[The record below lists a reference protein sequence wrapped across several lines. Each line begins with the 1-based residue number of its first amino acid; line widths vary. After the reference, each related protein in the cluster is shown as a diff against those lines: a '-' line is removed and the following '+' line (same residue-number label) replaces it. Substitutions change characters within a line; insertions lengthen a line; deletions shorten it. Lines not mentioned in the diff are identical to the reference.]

1 MKKPS
6 QNFLTKA
13 SQKNVGPANKS
24 SKKRSQSDGAQPA
37 PKKKR
42 IVPQNHLIAAPIF
55 PMEQASDVIQKLK
68 DGIEEAVIIDAAFST
83 ESFNGSTMVKYW
95 NARVKA
101 EHRVD
106 APTSAEDLIANK
118 KKYTGLPG
126 INGGMWH
133 GYATSVHDSA
143 IDSPAIDQIFTEIT
157 GTSDWEIH
165 PNRMR
170 FNLKDNDDGW
180 KQAHLEGEHVMKSTS
195 DIGCIVCLTAGRTFT
210 YYAGSNNDPDAR
222 DLYRDNGG
230 PKSRFISLK
239 PEQMTKWTR
248 TTITTTK
255 PGQIILFAGSVI
267 HEISKLN
274 TSLSLFLS
282 PFDPVK
288 YIDEVPFYSGIEYQP
303 VVVVPTTTAEAFKD
317 NMKALK
323 KARAQAN
330 KLKKN
335 NPGAPPIPTRLRLP
349 GKVRQ
354 DPKEFAVLSRKEC
367 DLFGTLFHGPGYV
380 WPSGKE
386 TFPMMHMMAFNAF
399 APKMLSFMFS
409 KTLDIDKDK
418 NSETYK
424 QFTLQDKFNYEVIT
438 RELVEGCPEFD
449 MSYFDDLPF
458 QNISAEEIEAMKIKY
473 NGIPDVAWP
482 LIRVWIK
489 DIRKCSDNVC
499 IRRGYIK

>member
-1 MKKPS
+1 MNQIEWFPKNQKK
-6 QNFLTKA
+6 
-13 SQKNVGPANKS
+13 
-24 SKKRSQSDGAQPA
+24 KKRSQSDGAQPA
-37 PKKKR
+37 PKKNR

-55 PMEQASDVIQKLK
+55 PMNQVSDVIKKLK

-126 INGGMWH
+126 INGGMLH
-133 GYATSVHDSA
+133 VYATSVHDSA

-180 KQAHLEGEHVMKSTS
+180 KEAHLEGEHVMKSTS
-195 DIGCIVCLTAGRTFT
+195 DIGCIVCLTVGRTFT
-210 YYAGSNNDPDAR
+210 YYAGSNNDTDAQ

-230 PKSRFISLK
+230 PKSRFIKLK
-239 PEQMTKWTR
+239 PDQLTKWKR

-282 PFDPVK
+282 PFDPATET
-288 YIDEVPFYSGIEYQP
+288 DEVAFYEDIVYQP
-303 VVVVPTTTAEAFKD
+303 PEMATTREQAKI
-317 NMKALK
+317 NSKALD

-335 NPGAPPIPTRLRLP
+335 NPGAPPIPTRFRLP
-349 GKVRQ
+349 GKIRQ
-354 DPKEFAVLSRKEC
+354 DPKEFAGLSRKQC
-367 DLFGTLFHGPGYV
+367 DIFGTLFHGPGYV

-386 TFPMMHMMAFNAF
+386 TFPMMHMMAYNAF
-399 APKMLSFMFS
+399 KPKLLPFMF
-409 KTLDIDKDK
+409 KQAWDIDKDK
-418 NSETYK
+418 NSDTYK
-424 QFTLQDKFNYEVIT
+424 QFTLQNKFNYEVIT
-438 RELVEGCPEFD
+438 RELVEGCD
-449 MSYFDDLPF
+449 DCDKSYFDDLPF
-458 QNISAEEIEAMKIKY
+458 QNISTDEIEAMKMKY

-482 LIRVWIK
+482 LIHYWVK
-489 DIRKCSDNVC
+489 DIRLCSDNVC
-499 IRRGYIK
+499 KRRGYIK

>member
-6 QNFLTKA
+6 RKKP
-13 SQKNVGPANKS
+13 SQKRSHGGET
-24 SKKRSQSDGAQPA
+24 KKTKPKKN
-37 PKKKR
+37 KKKR
-42 IVPQNHLIAAPIF
+42 IAPRNFEIAAPIYE
-55 PMEQASDVIQKLK
+55 MDHAHVAIAKLK
-68 DGIEEAVIIDAAFST
+68 NGIEEAVIIDAAFAT
-83 ESFNGSTMVKYW
+83 NSFDGNTMVKYW

-106 APTSAEDLIANK
+106 APSSAEDLIANK
-118 KKYTGLPG
+118 KNYTGLPG

-133 GYATSVHDSA
+133 AYATSVHDSA

-157 GTSDWEIH
+157 GTPDWEIH

-180 KQAHLEGEHVMKSTS
+180 QEAHLEGEHVMKSTS

-210 YYAGSNNDPDAR
+210 YYAGSNNNPAAR
-222 DLYRDNGG
+222 ELYRDNGG
-230 PKSRFISLK
+230 PKSRFIKIK
-239 PEQMTKWTR
+239 PDDLAKWQR

-282 PFDPVK
+282 PFDPETET
-288 YIDEVPFYSGIEYQP
+288 DEVDFYEDIVYQP
-303 VVVVPTTTAEAFKD
+303 PTGMAESAEQAKI
-317 NMKALK
+317 NSKALD

-349 GKVRQ
+349 GKIRQ
-354 DPKEFAVLSRKEC
+354 DPTEFAVLSRKQC
-367 DLFGTLFHGPGYV
+367 DIFGTLFHGPGYV
-380 WPSGKE
+380 WPSGKN

-399 APKMLSFMFS
+399 APKMLPFMF
-409 KTLDIDKDK
+409 KQAWDKDKDK
-418 NSETYK
+418 NSEKYK

-438 RELVEGCPEFD
+438 HDLVKGCDEFD

-458 QNISAEEIEAMKIKY
+458 KDITTDEIKAMKSKY
-473 NGIPDVAWP
+473 NGIPEVAWP
-482 LIRVWIK
+482 LIRYWVK
-489 DIRKCSDNVC
+489 DINACSLNVC
-499 IRRGYIK
+499 KRRGYIV

>member
-1 MKKPS
+1 MLMKKPS
-6 QNFLTKA
+6 QKKA
-13 SQKNVGPANKS
+13 SQKRSHGGETKQGKNK
-24 SKKRSQSDGAQPA
+24 KN
-37 PKKKR
+37 KKKR
-42 IVPQNHLIAAPIF
+42 IAPQNNLVTAPIF
-55 PMEQASDVIQKLK
+55 PMDQASDAIAKLK
-68 DGIEEAVIIDAAFST
+68 NGIEEAVIIDAAFAT
-83 ESFNGSTMVKYW
+83 NSFDGNTMVKYW

-133 GYATSVHDSA
+133 AYATSVHDSA

-157 GTSDWEIH
+157 GTPDWEIH

-180 KQAHLEGEHVMKSTS
+180 KQAHLEGEHVMKETS

-222 DLYRDNGG
+222 DLYRKYGG

-239 PEQMTKWTR
+239 PKDMTKWRR

-282 PFDPVK
+282 PFDPATET
-288 YIDEVPFYSGIEYQP
+288 DEVTFYEDIVYQP
-303 VVVVPTTTAEAFKD
+303 PTGMAESAEQAKI
-317 NMKALK
+317 NSKALD

-335 NPGAPPIPTRLRLP
+335 NPGAPPIPSRFRLP
-349 GKVRQ
+349 GKIRK
-354 DPKEFAVLSRKEC
+354 DPTEFAGLSRKQC

-386 TFPMMHMMAFNAF
+386 TFPMMHMMAFNTF
-399 APKMLSFMFS
+399 APKMLSFMFT
-409 KTLDIDKDK
+409 KAWDIDKDK
-418 NSETYK
+418 NSEK
-424 QFTLQDKFNYEVIT
+424 VGQFTLQDKFNYEVIT
-438 RELVEGCPEFD
+438 RELVEGCQEFD

-458 QNISAEEIEAMKIKY
+458 QNISAEEIEAMKMKY
-473 NGIPDVAWP
+473 NGVPEVAWP
-482 LIRVWIK
+482 LIQYWVK
-489 DIRKCSDNVC
+489 DIRKCSPNVC
-499 IRRGYIK
+499 KRRGYIV

>member
-1 MKKPS
+1 MS
-6 QNFLTKA
+6 YHLFTK
-13 SQKNVGPANKS
+13 SEPKRPKGETKEQK
-24 SKKRSQSDGAQPA
+24 

-42 IVPQNHLIAAPIF
+42 IVPQNNLVTAPIF
-55 PMEQASDVIQKLK
+55 PMDQASDVIEKLK
-68 DGIEEAVIIDAAFST
+68 NGSEEAVIIDAAFST
-83 ESFNGSTMVKYW
+83 ESFNGNTMVKYW

-118 KKYTGLPG
+118 KKYTGMPG

-133 GYATSVHDSA
+133 AYATSVHDSA

-157 GTSDWEIH
+157 GTPDWEIH

-180 KQAHLEGEHVMKSTS
+180 KQAHLEGEHVMKETS

-222 DLYRDNGG
+222 DLYRNNGG

-239 PEQMTKWTR
+239 PKHMTKWTR

-282 PFDPVK
+282 PFDPATET
-288 YIDEVPFYSGIEYQP
+288 DEVTFYEDIVYQP
-303 VVVVPTTTAEAFKD
+303 PEMATTSEQAK
-317 NMKALK
+317 NNSKALD

-335 NPGAPPIPTRLRLP
+335 NPGAPPIPTRFRLP
-349 GKVRQ
+349 GKIRQ
-354 DPKEFAVLSRKEC
+354 DPKEFAGLSRKQC

-399 APKMLSFMFS
+399 APKLLPFMFT
-409 KTLDIDKDK
+409 KAWDKDKDK
-418 NSETYK
+418 NSDKYG

-438 RELVEGCPEFD
+438 PELVEDCPEFD
-449 MSYFDDLPF
+449 IGYFDDLPF
-458 QNISAEEIEAMKIKY
+458 KDITTDEIDAMKSKY

-482 LIRVWIK
+482 LIRYWVK
-489 DIRKCSDNVC
+489 DIRLCSPNVC
-499 IRRGYIK
+499 KRRGYIV